1 MQEEWRVQML
11 PMQILFASVNPV
23 VVMRLRCKSQ
33 GRGYPPEVPTR
44 VTRLL
49 ELRAVSCRCQ
59 PRYPSPVPVRA
70 VTVAAGGVCFVFQTR
85 WELQGLEGGQVPSH
99 FVLDVQGLL
108 YPDRGEGG
116 PPRSRLRGHLQTSI
130 SFVLPPVLALVPE
143 NALREVAES
152 VLRTLAKRMK
162 QEVDGSLL
170 TDFQNF
176 RRERLKKHL
185 INERVAR
192 YPRVHADPNPKADSQ
207 KRTP

>member
-49 ELRAVSCRCQ
+49 ELRA
-59 PRYPSPVPVRA
+59 
-70 VTVAAGGVCFVFQTR
+70 TR